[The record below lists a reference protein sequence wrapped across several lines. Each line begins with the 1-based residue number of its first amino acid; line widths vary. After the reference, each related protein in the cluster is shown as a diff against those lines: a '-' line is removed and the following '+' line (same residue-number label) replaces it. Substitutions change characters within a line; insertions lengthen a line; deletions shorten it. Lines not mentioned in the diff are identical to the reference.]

1 MQNMQL
7 IFHSAFVVPNSSM
20 RVLSQLV
27 VIVVVAGRETKL
39 IATVCG
45 KFIRHLVASVAVS
58 LAA

>member
-27 VIVVVAGRETKL
+27 VVGRETKL

-45 KFIRHLVASVAVS
+45 KFIRHLVASVAETDRS
-58 LAA
+58 HC

>member
-27 VIVVVAGRETKL
+27 VVAGRETKL
-39 IATVCG
+39 IATVRG

>member
-27 VIVVVAGRETKL
+27 VAAGRETKL

>member
-27 VIVVVAGRETKL
+27 FVAGRETKL
-39 IATVCG
+39 IATVRG

>member
-7 IFHSAFVVPNSSM
+7 IFHSEFVVPNSSM

-27 VIVVVAGRETKL
+27 VVAAGRETKL
-39 IATVCG
+39 IARVRG